1 MKPYETL
8 NVGGSEYYLKITA
21 AYAVQLEEELGT
33 DLVSGMEKFPEIKI
47 LSKYYFAALKLM
59 NDSIKTIEDVYM
71 LFDSYINVG
80 GTLDE
85 LQTLMM
91 DVLET
96 SGILAKEVNASQKKM
111 LQTRRETLQKLSE
124 EITTNLLKSV
134 SDQMNSGECL
144 PEK

>member
-8 NVGGSEYYLKITA
+8 IVGGSEYYLKITA
-21 AYAVQLEEELGT
+21 AYAVKLEEEIET
-33 DLVSGMEKFPEIKI
+33 DLVSGMEKFPKIKI
-47 LSKYYFAALKLM
+47 LSQYYLAALKLM
-59 NDSIKTIEDVYM
+59 NDSINTIEDVY
-71 LFDSYINVG
+71 LLIDSYIAGG

-85 LQTLMM
+85 LQLLMM

-96 SGILAKEVNASQKKM
+96 SGILAKEVNDSQKKM
-111 LQTRRETLQKLSE
+111 LLTRREAYQKLSE

>member
-1 MKPYETL
+1 MNPYETL
-8 NVGGSEYYLKITA
+8 TVGGSEYYLKITA
-21 AYAVQLEEELGT
+21 AYAVKLEKDIGT
-33 DLVSGMEKFPEIKI
+33 DLVSGIEMFPKIEI
-47 LSKYYFAALKLM
+47 LSQYYLAALKLM
-59 NDSIKTIEDVYM
+59 NDSISKIEDVYL
-71 LFDSYINVG
+71 LFDSYIAGG

-85 LQTLMM
+85 LQILMM

-96 SGILAKEVNASQKKM
+96 SGILAKEVNEAQKKM
-111 LQTRRETLQKLSE
+111 LQTRRETFQKLSE

>member
-8 NVGGSEYYLKITA
+8 TVGGSEYYLKITA
-21 AYAVQLEEELGT
+21 AYAVKLEEEIGT
-33 DLVSGMEKFPEIKI
+33 DLVTGMEKFPEIKT
-47 LSKYYFAALKLM
+47 LSKYYLAALRLM
-59 NDSIKTIEDVYM
+59 NDSINTIEDVY
-71 LFDSYINVG
+71 LLIDSYINDG

-85 LQTLMM
+85 LQLLMM

-96 SGILAKEVNASQKKM
+96 SGILAKDVNDSQKKM
-111 LQTRRETLQKLSE
+111 LLGRREALQKLSE